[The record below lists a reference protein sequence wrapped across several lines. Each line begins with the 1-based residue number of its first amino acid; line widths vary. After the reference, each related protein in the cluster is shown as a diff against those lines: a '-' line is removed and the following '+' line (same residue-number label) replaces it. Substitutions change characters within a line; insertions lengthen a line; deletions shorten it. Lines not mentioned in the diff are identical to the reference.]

1 MCTLAEI
8 EMALGI
14 LAFGYLKNQEKPY
27 CQAFQEAFSSPDGH
41 KILKEKVVLLHC
53 TTEYPAPFKDVHLR
67 AMRTMEIAFNLP
79 VGYSDHTTGIAVTIA
94 AVALGASVIEKHF
107 TLDRQLPGPDHGA
120 SLEPQELEAMVSAVR
135 QVEISLGTSLKTIAP
150 SELKNRAAARKSLVV
165 SSNIRKGDIFTE
177 NNLTVKRP
185 GTGVSPIYYWD
196 WIGKKAEKD
205 YLQDE
210 ILKS

>member
-1 MCTLAEI
+1 
-8 EMALGI
+8 
-14 LAFGYLKNQEKPY
+14 
-27 CQAFQEAFSSPDGH
+27 
-41 KILKEKVVLLHC
+41 
-53 TTEYPAPFKDVHLR
+53 
-67 AMRTMEIAFNLP
+67 
-79 VGYSDHTTGIAVTIA
+79 
-94 AVALGASVIEKHF
+94 
-107 TLDRQLPGPDHGA
+107 
-120 SLEPQELEAMVSAVR
+120 
-135 QVEISLGTSLKTIAP
+135 
-150 SELKNRAAARKSLVV
+150 LKNRAAARKSLVV